1 MLVAIHSNVLYKLP
15 PYLKWQTLK
24 VINCLLLKKER
35 GGQIITIP
43 NEQTRWSTGMCG
55 KKILETQNSL
65 LGFVSLNFLSI
76 VFVMYIIYYYS
87 LHVYHL

>member
-15 PYLKWQTLK
+15 HLKWQTLK

-65 LGFVSLNFLSI
+65 LGFVSLNFLFM

>member
-15 PYLKWQTLK
+15 PYPKWQTLK
-24 VINCLLLKKER
+24 VINCLLPKKER

-65 LGFVSLNFLSI
+65 LGFVSLNFLSM